1 MMKELAGLVAV
12 SKIQQTL
19 VILVI
24 CFHVWCKKEKVRPD
38 AIKSIS
44 EKKNISS
51 SDQFASHLK
60 LL

>member
-1 MMKELAGLVAV
+1 MKELAGLVAV
-12 SKIQQTL
+12 SKILRT
-19 VILVI
+19 LVI
-24 CFHVWCKKEKVRPD
+24 CFRVWCKKEKVRLD

-44 EKKNISS
+44 EKKISS